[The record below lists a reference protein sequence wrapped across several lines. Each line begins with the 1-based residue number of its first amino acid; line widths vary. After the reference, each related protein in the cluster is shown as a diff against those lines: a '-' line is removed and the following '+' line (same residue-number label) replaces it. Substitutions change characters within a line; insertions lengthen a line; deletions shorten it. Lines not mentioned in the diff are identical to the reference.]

1 MAEDWKERY
10 LQLWKKTTPRQR
22 YLALGILAAVLVV
35 IFAGSYF
42 YGSKPDMVPLFTNME
57 AKDAGE
63 VAAKL
68 NESKIQYEIEE
79 NKQGVTIL
87 VPSKNVHSARL
98 DLATQGLPRGSK
110 GFEIFDDSKLGV
122 TEFQNKVN
130 YLQALQGELTRTIEQ
145 IAAVDKARV
154 HIVLPEDSLYKKY
167 EKPATASIMLR
178 LKPEQKLS
186 KKEIKG
192 IVNLAAHSVQGLTP
206 ENITIVD
213 DTGKILND
221 PDEDE
226 SLNLGNKTITQLE
239 MTRKVQERMQKDVQT
254 LLDQALGTGR
264 AFVRVNVE
272 LDFDQRQT
280 DRQVYTPVVEDSGI
294 IRSRQDMSETYNG
307 TSNNPGGPAGVQAN
321 IPGYVAEEGNANAQY
336 EKKESTQ
343 NYEINE
349 EKSKIVASPGSIRR
363 VNIAVLVNDD
373 ITRAQQD
380 SIMRSV
386 SSAVGINPERGDTV
400 SVEPLPFTTTEADQR
415 LAEQQAELMRRE
427 RTFYMEIAGLLL
439 IVALAAGAIL
449 MRRRKTQ
456 LEREAMEAAER
467 EAERLRQIEEA
478 KKREEERLRREEERK
493 KRELQRA
500 AEEQKNAI
508 LDLADEEG
516 VERELTPEEK
526 QHVKEREAIEKLI
539 NEKPAEVAMLVKTW
553 LSED

>member
-1 MAEDWKERY
+1 MAEWKERY
-10 LQLWKKTTPRQR
+10 LQLWNKTTKQQR
-22 YLALGILAAVLVV
+22 YIMLGAVVLLFALIL
-35 IFAGSYF
+35 GSSYF
-42 YGSKPDMVPLFTNME
+42 YGSKPDLVPLFTNME

-68 NESKIQYEIEE
+68 KESKIQYEVQET
-79 NKQGVTIL
+79 KQGVTIL
-87 VPSKNVHSARL
+87 VPSKDVHGARL
-98 DLATQGLPRGSK
+98 DLATQGLPRGNK

-154 HIVLPEDSLYKKY
+154 HIVLPEDSLYKKN
-167 EKPATASIMLR
+167 EKPATASIMLKLR
-178 LKPEQKLS
+178 PDKKLS

-192 IVNLAAHSVQGLTP
+192 IVNLTAHSIQSLTP

-226 SLNLGNKTITQLE
+226 EKNVSNQTISQLE
-239 MTRKVQERMQKDVQT
+239 MTRKVKERMQKDVQS
-254 LLDQALGTGR
+254 LLDQALGEGR

-280 DRQVYTPVVEDSGI
+280 DRQIFTPVVDESGI
-294 IRSRQDMSETYNG
+294 IRSQQDMSESYNG
-307 TSNNPGGPAGVQAN
+307 TSNNPGGPAGVQSN
-321 IPGYVAEEGNANAQY
+321 VPGYVAQAETANAQY
-336 EKKESTQ
+336 EKKESTK

-349 EKSKIVASPGSIRR
+349 EKSKIIASPGSIRR

-380 SIMRSV
+380 SILRSV
-386 SSAVGINPERGDTV
+386 SSAVGINAERGDTV
-400 SVEPLPFTTTEADQR
+400 SVEPLPFSTELADR
-415 LAEQQAELMRRE
+415 RAAEEAAERARQD
-427 RTFYMEIAGLLL
+427 RNFYMTVAGVVLLL
-439 IVALAAGAIL
+439 ALIVGAIL
-449 MRRRKTQ
+449 LRRRRLR
-456 LEREAMEAAER
+456 LEREAYEEEQRLLAIAEQ
-467 EAERLRQIEEA
+467 ERL
-478 KKREEERLRREEERK
+478 EEERRMEQERAELIAAGQVPEGLIDEEPQLTEEELRT
-493 KRELQRA
+493 LS
-500 AEEQKNAI
+500 
-508 LDLADEEG
+508 
-516 VERELTPEEK
+516 
-526 QHVKEREAIEKLI
+526 EREAIEKLI

>member
-1 MAEDWKERY
+1 M
-10 LQLWKKTTPRQR
+10 
-22 YLALGILAAVLVV
+22 
-35 IFAGSYF
+35 
-42 YGSKPDMVPLFTNME
+42 
-57 AKDAGE
+57 
-63 VAAKL
+63 
-68 NESKIQYEIEE
+68 
-79 NKQGVTIL
+79 
-87 VPSKNVHSARL
+87 
-98 DLATQGLPRGSK
+98 
-110 GFEIFDDSKLGV
+110 
-122 TEFQNKVN
+122 
-130 YLQALQGELTRTIEQ
+130 
-145 IAAVDKARV
+145 
-154 HIVLPEDSLYKKY
+154 
-167 EKPATASIMLR
+167 
-178 LKPEQKLS
+178 
-186 KKEIKG
+186 
-192 IVNLAAHSVQGLTP
+192 
-206 ENITIVD
+206 
-213 DTGKILND
+213 
-221 PDEDE
+221 
-226 SLNLGNKTITQLE
+226 
-239 MTRKVQERMQKDVQT
+239 
-254 LLDQALGTGR
+254 
-264 AFVRVNVE
+264 
-272 LDFDQRQT
+272 
-280 DRQVYTPVVEDSGI
+280 
-294 IRSRQDMSETYNG
+294 
-307 TSNNPGGPAGVQAN
+307 QAN

-363 VNIAVLVNDD
+363 GNIAVLVNDD

-516 VERELTPEEK
+516 VERERTPEEK